1 MEIHPRVQYLLQR
14 PQIQQRSPEWFAIR
28 KGLVT
33 ASEVASVLDIK
44 PFESYQGSPRALLL
58 QEKRQPLGEGIDNVF
73 TRHGQKYEDEA
84 RDKYCDMTGELAY
97 EFGLMVHE
105 EYSWLGASVDG
116 ITNTGLV
123 LEIKCPLSRKIEPGV
138 VPHHYMPQVQICM
151 EVCDLEEAR
160 FIQYKPEAITWP
172 REPEFDVTVVKRD
185 REWFQAV
192 LPVLRAFHEEMTTP
206 TPTTTTPPTTP
217 VRVASIASVAP
228 KAPKKPPP
236 PKKCFIEVGNEG
248 NAGHEGHDGHAGHAA
263 AVVVQDP
270 PL

>member
-1 MEIHPRVQYLLQR
+1 MVGEIEIHPRVQYLLKR
-14 PQIQQRSPEWFAIR
+14 PQVQQRSPEWYVIR

-44 PFESYQGSPRALLL
+44 PFASFQGSPRALLL
-58 QEKRQPLGEGIDNVF
+58 QEKRRPLGEGIDNVF

-84 RDKYCDMTGELAY
+84 RDIYCDMTGELAY

-105 EYSWLGASVDG
+105 HYPWLGASVDG
-116 ITNTGLV
+116 VTNTGLV
-123 LEIKCPLSRKIEPGV
+123 LEIKCPLSRKIEPGS
-138 VPHHYMPQVQICM
+138 VPHHYMPQVQICL

-172 REPEFDVTVVKRD
+172 RESEFDVAVVKRD

-192 LPVLRAFHEEMTTP
+192 LPALKAFHEEMTSQVP
-206 TPTTTTPPTTP
+206 APPNEP
-217 VRVASIASVAP
+217 VVVGPPEEDKPPKISKKMAP
-228 KAPKKPPP
+228 KT
-236 PKKCFIEVGNEG
+236 CFIDVDS
-248 NAGHEGHDGHAGHAA
+248 HEEEE
-263 AVVVQDP
+263 VQDP